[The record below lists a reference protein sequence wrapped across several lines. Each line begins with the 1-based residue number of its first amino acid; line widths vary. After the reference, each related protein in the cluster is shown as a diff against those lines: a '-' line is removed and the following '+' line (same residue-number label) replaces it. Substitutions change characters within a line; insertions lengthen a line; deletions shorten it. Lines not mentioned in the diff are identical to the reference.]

1 MTTRGVRIVTACGNL
16 FRGRIEVAV
25 VIEVATVVLVAVIL
39 EQIRT
44 AFGV

>member
-16 FRGRIEVAV
+16 FRSSIEVAV
-25 VIEVATVVLVAVIL
+25 VIEVATVMLVAVIL
-39 EQIRT
+39 EQFRT